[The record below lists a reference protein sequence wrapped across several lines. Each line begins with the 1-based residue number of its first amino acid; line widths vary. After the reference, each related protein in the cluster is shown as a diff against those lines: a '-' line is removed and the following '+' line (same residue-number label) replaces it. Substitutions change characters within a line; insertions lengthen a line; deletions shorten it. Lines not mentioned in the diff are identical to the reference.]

1 MENNADYIE
10 LTGRVRRPQNR
21 TSPQRRYLS
30 TNVHDRIY
38 LKSIRD
44 HASRLLD
51 VCTSYCRAISCDS
64 RCCSVHYSTVRQIEG
79 SFSNN
84 SWARKWLIESNNTI
98 LAKWNQDVD
107 DVLSRIKS
115 IMNNWHYSFFFL
127 EINNE

>member
-1 MENNADYIE
+1 MLMILNSLVGLGDLRIVPPLNDD
-10 LTGRVRRPQNR
+10 T
-21 TSPQRRYLS
+21 YLP
-30 TNVHDRIY
+30 TFMIGFIWN
-38 LKSIRD
+38 LCD
-44 HASRLLD
+44 HASRLVLD